1 MILTC
6 NSCEKKFVVPDN
18 AIGINGRLVQCSS
31 CGNQWKQFPVEIAK
45 KNEVI
50 SKTAIKQ
57 TITKPV
63 GLKKTI
69 SPKKTISQKKPAS
82 PKRKIPKKS
91 REINLYSPEYLAKKH
106 GIKIKDTKPTIS
118 KKSITKDKVA
128 FGFYSSLLVFLVFLI
143 FFSRTLYFAQ
153 SFVINFFPI
162 TEFYLSYFFENI
174 RNIFEIFKNL
184 ITSY

>member
-1 MILTC
+1 MILSC
-6 NSCEKKFVVPDN
+6 NSCAKKFVVPDN
-18 AIGINGRLVQCSS
+18 AIGANGRLVQCSS

-45 KNEVI
+45 KKEVI
-50 SKTAIKQ
+50 SKPVIKE

-63 GLKKTI
+63 SPKKPI
-69 SPKKTISQKKPAS
+69 SPKKPKSI
-82 PKRKIPKKS
+82 KRKVPKKT

-106 GIKIKDTKPTIS
+106 GIKIKDSETKVS

-162 TEFYLSYFFENI
+162 TEFYLSYFFESI
-174 RNIFEIFKNL
+174 RNIFEIWKSL
-184 ITSY
+184 ITNY